1 MTRYDA
7 RWVLPIGSPPI
18 HHGWVCVDR
27 GRVVALGKRSPTDV
41 SRGDDL
47 GDVAIMPGLVNAHT
61 HLELS
66 YLADAVGPAP
76 SFVSWVRT
84 LMSLR
89 RQHADPEAAYIRAA
103 VERAIG
109 ESLAF
114 GTALVGDISNTLS
127 TIEPLGRKIGR
138 AHV

>member
-61 HLELS
+61 HAAMSLFRG
-66 YLADAVGPAP
+66 LADDLPAD
-76 SFVSWVRT
+76 V
-84 LMSLR
+84 
-89 RQHADPEAAYIRAA
+89 DRALA
-103 VERAIG
+103 WCRKVINERRAILLPTEWG
-109 ESLAF
+109 RPSTPIIS
-114 GTALVGDISNTLS
+114 GTEG
-127 TIEPLGRKIGR
+127 P
-138 AHV
+138 